1 LLIFFKYHLT
11 IHFKNGE
18 IFNTGEDMSVF
29 SKTFK
34 SGIVAS
40 MLLGTSAFAMDFIT
54 IGTGGVTGV
63 YYPTG
68 GAICRMMNQHK
79 KDTGIKC
86 TVESTGGSVYNIKTI
101 KAGELDFG
109 IAQSDVVYQA
119 AHGEGK
125 FKDAPYKDL
134 RVVMSIHPEL
144 LTLAVRKD
152 SGIKKFQDLKG
163 KHINIGNPGS
173 GNEATVKLL
182 LKTDPDVSL
191 KDIKAD
197 GLKSAE
203 CPNAL
208 KDKKIDGYFYMVGHP
223 TANFK
228 DAANSTDIDLISLD
242 NSKGA
247 QKLVEEKPYYAWGVI
262 PAGMYK
268 GVDHDTKTFGVKAVL
283 VTSSKASEK
292 AVYNMVKSILDNFD
306 AFKKLHPAY
315 KNLTKEDLL
324 KGFDHKMMH
333 PGAVKAFKEAGVLK

>member
-1 LLIFFKYHLT
+1 MSSFDRLI
-11 IHFKNGE
+11 
-18 IFNTGEDMSVF
+18 
-29 SKTFK
+29 K
-34 SGIVAS
+34 STVVVGVLA
-40 MLLGTSAFAMDFIT
+40 GTSAFATEFIT

-68 GAICRMMNQHK
+68 GAICRMMNKNK

-119 AHGEGK
+119 ANGTGK

-152 SGIKKFQDLKG
+152 SGIKKFADLKG
-163 KHINIGNPGS
+163 KVINIGNPGS
-173 GNEATVKLL
+173 GNEATVKMLL
-182 LKTDPDVSL
+182 DTSKTVKL
-191 KDIKAD
+191 ADIKAEQ
-197 GLKSAE
+197 LKAAE

-228 DAANSTDIDLISLD
+228 DAANSTDIDLISLKD
-242 NSKGA
+242 VPAA
-247 QKLVEEKPYYAWGVI
+247 QQLVKEKSYYAWGTI

-268 GVDHDTKTFGVKAVL
+268 GVDHDTVTYGVKAVL
-283 VTSSKASEK
+283 VTSNKASEK

-306 AFKKLHPAY
+306 KFKKLHPAY

-324 KGFDHKMMH
+324 KGFDHKLLH
-333 PGAVKAFKEAGVLK
+333 PGAIKAFKEAGILK

>member
-1 LLIFFKYHLT
+1 MSKMSIIKKGAIAALLL
-11 IHFKNGE
+11 
-18 IFNTGEDMSVF
+18 S
-29 SKTFK
+29 
-34 SGIVAS
+34 AS
-40 MLLGTSAFAMDFIT
+40 LSAKEFIT

-68 GAICRMMNQHK
+68 GAICRMMNK
-79 KDTGIKC
+79 KTKETGIKC

-119 AHGEGK
+119 SHGEGK
-125 FKDAPYKDL
+125 FKDGAYKDL

-152 SGIKKFQDLKG
+152 SGIKSFFDLKG
-163 KHINIGNPGS
+163 KVINIGNPGS
-173 GNEATVKLL
+173 GNEATVKTLFENCQKL
-182 LKTDPDVSL
+182 SL
-191 KDIKAD
+191 KDIKVEQ
-197 GLKSAE
+197 LKAAE

-228 DAANSTDIDLISLD
+228 DAANSTQIDLISLKD
-242 NSKGA
+242 VPAAK
-247 QKLVEEKPYYAWGVI
+247 KLVDEKPYYAWGTI
-262 PAGMYK
+262 PKGMYK
-268 GVDHDTKTFGVKAVL
+268 GVDHDTVTYGVKAVL
-283 VTSSKASEK
+283 VTSAQAKDK
-292 AVYNMVKSILDNFD
+292 TVYAMVKAILDNFD

-324 KGFDHKMMH
+324 KGFDHKIMH